1 MNKNTLVVNLF
12 AGPGTGK
19 STSMAHIFAELKW
32 HGIDCEMITEYA
44 KDKVWEGSEH
54 VLENQYYVSGKQYF
68 KLKRIQGKVDVVITD
83 SPILVGLI
91 YGVKEPEEFGDL
103 IHKYHHQFNNLN
115 IFLNRTKPYNPNG
128 RVQKNVLEAIE
139 KDIEIKNMLND
150 RYVKFIEMDA
160 SRENIP
166 MMVDLIE
173 NILNNN

>member
-32 HGIDCEMITEYA
+32 RNVDCEMITEYA

-91 YGVKEPEEFGDL
+91 YGINEPEEFGNL

-128 RVQKNVLEAIE
+128 RVQKNVSEAIE
-139 KDIEIKNMLND
+139 KDIEIKNMLTE

-166 MMVDLIE
+166 LMVDLIE
-173 NILNNN
+173 TILNNN

>member
-1 MNKNTLVVNLF
+1 LKRNTLVINLF

-32 HGIDCEMITEYA
+32 RNVDCEMITEYA

-91 YGVKEPEEFGDL
+91 YGINEPEEFGNL

-128 RVQKNVLEAIE
+128 RVQKNVSEAIE
-139 KDIEIKNMLND
+139 KDIEIKNMLTE

-166 MMVDLIE
+166 LMVDLIE
-173 NILNNN
+173 TILNNN